1 MQVLFYFAPSINS
14 STSHDI
20 IESNPI
26 LKPLRACPVNL
37 LRFPFCNG
45 KIIEQLSPIVRE
57 LAPDKRR
64 KLNEIYFIKQ
74 LTGVVGEGGEG
85 GEYKRRLAATR
96 RTTRSKDLLQPL
108 SCGAG
113 ESNGIRREATATP
126 PSPPCSCFSLC
137 LSLSHWE
144 LSLSLGICG
153 VYSEC

>member
-1 MQVLFYFAPSINS
+1 MILFKTIPFLNRSVHVPSIL
-14 STSHDI
+14 
-20 IESNPI
+20 P
-26 LKPLRACPVNL
+26 C
-37 LRFPFCNG
+37 FPFRNG

-74 LTGVVGEGGEG
+74 LTGVGRAGGG
-85 GEYKRRLAATR
+85 RGEYKRRLAATR

-126 PSPPCSCFSLC
+126 PSLPCSSSRSASLFLTGSLVC
-137 LSLSHWE
+137 LLVFAASIANADNNS
-144 LSLSLGICG
+144 SDRR
-153 VYSEC
+153 

>member
-1 MQVLFYFAPSINS
+1 MILFKAIPFLNHSVHVPSIL
-14 STSHDI
+14 
-20 IESNPI
+20 P
-26 LKPLRACPVNL
+26 C
-37 LRFPFCNG
+37 FPFCNG

-74 LTGVVGEGGEG
+74 LTGVGGAGGEGG

-126 PSPPCSCFSLC
+126 PSLPCFSSRSASLFLTGSLVC
-137 LSLSHWE
+137 LLVFAASIANADNNS
-144 LSLSLGICG
+144 SDRR
-153 VYSEC
+153 

>member
-1 MQVLFYFAPSINS
+1 MILFKAIPFLNCSVHVPS
-14 STSHDI
+14 TL
-20 IESNPI
+20 P
-26 LKPLRACPVNL
+26 C
-37 LRFPFCNG
+37 FPFCNG

-74 LTGVVGEGGEG
+74 LTGVAGGGGEG
-85 GEYKRRLAATR
+85 GEYKRSLAATR

-126 PSPPCSCFSLC
+126 PSPPPPPAHILSLPLSFSL
-137 LSLSHWE
+137 
-144 LSLSLGICG
+144 GA
-153 VYSEC
+153 

>member
-1 MQVLFYFAPSINS
+1 MILFKAIPFLNHSVHVPSIL
-14 STSHDI
+14 
-20 IESNPI
+20 P
-26 LKPLRACPVNL
+26 C
-37 LRFPFCNG
+37 FPFRNG

-74 LTGVVGEGGEG
+74 LTEVGGTAGEGG

-126 PSPPCSCFSLC
+126 PSLPCSTFFIC

>member
-1 MQVLFYFAPSINS
+1 MLILILEVILFKRSLTVPFLSRSVHVPSIL
-14 STSHDI
+14 
-20 IESNPI
+20 P
-26 LKPLRACPVNL
+26 C
-37 LRFPFCNG
+37 FPFCNG

-74 LTGVVGEGGEG
+74 LTGVGGAG
-85 GEYKRRLAATR
+85 GGSGEYKRRLAATR
-96 RTTRSKDLLQPL
+96 RTTRRKDLLQPL

-113 ESNGIRREATATP
+113 ESNEIRREATATP
-126 PSPPCSCFSLC
+126 PSLPCSSFSHC